1 MVFFKENKC
10 RERNAGLRCWFCC
23 AGRGCLGS
31 ARSLQSTADMKCA
44 FGQADLA
51 WGAQRGGSEIAAA
64 AAAAEEKGQPRNS
77 GG

>member
-1 MVFFKENKC
+1 MFFKENKC
-10 RERNAGLRCWFCC
+10 RERNAWLQRWFCC

-31 ARSLQSTADMKCA
+31 ALSLQSTADMKCA

-64 AAAAEEKGQPRNS
+64 KAAAEEKGQPTNS
-77 GG
+77 EG